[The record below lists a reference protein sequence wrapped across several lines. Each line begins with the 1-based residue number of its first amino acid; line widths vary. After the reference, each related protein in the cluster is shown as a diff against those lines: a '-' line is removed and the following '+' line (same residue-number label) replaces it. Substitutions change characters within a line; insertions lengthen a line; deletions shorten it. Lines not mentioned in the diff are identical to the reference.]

1 MSDANSSATNKAPG
15 AGSGD
20 SISLYDALGGFA
32 ELVAEGTPTPG
43 GGSVAAHCGM
53 LAAALGRMVCNI
65 TIGKPKYAA
74 VEDRLKQINSDLE
87 KLGTRLRDLIVEDA
101 ASFEAVRSAYRLPKE
116 TDDEKAERERRI
128 EATTWGATNTP
139 LYTARCSLDV
149 LKHLGEVAKIGN
161 PNALSDVAVGGQ
173 LAQTAVK
180 GACYNIAI
188 NLSTITDRERAAE
201 IEQQVKSLIKDAEAI
216 AREIESRMITQT

>member
-1 MSDANSSATNKAPG
+1 MSDVNPPAANKAPG
-15 AGSGD
+15 AGSAAP
-20 SISLYDALGGFA
+20 ISLSDALGGFA

-74 VEDRLKQINSDLE
+74 AEDRLKQINSELE
-87 KLGTRLRDLIVEDA
+87 QHGARLRELIVEDA
-101 ASFEAVRSAYRLPKE
+101 ASFEAVRDAYRLPKE
-116 TDDEKAERERRI
+116 TDDEKAERRRQI

-139 LYTARCSLDV
+139 YETARLSLSV
-149 LKHLGEVAKIGN
+149 LRLLAEVANLGN

-180 GACYNIAI
+180 GACYNVTI
-188 NLSTITDRERAAE
+188 NLGTITDRERAAE
-201 IEQQVKSLIKDAEAI
+201 IEHQVKLLVKDAEGI
-216 AREIESRMITQT
+216 AREIESGMMTRT

>member
-1 MSDANSSATNKAPG
+1 MSDTNSPVTNKAPG

-20 SISLYDALGGFA
+20 SISLSDALGGFA

-74 VEDRLKQINSDLE
+74 VEPRLKQINAELE
-87 KLGTRLRDLIVEDA
+87 QLGARLRELIVEDA
-101 ASFEAVRSAYRLPKE
+101 ASFELVRSAYRLPKE
-116 TDDEKAERERRI
+116 TDGQRAERARRI
-128 EATTWGATNTP
+128 ESATWGAINTP
-139 LYTARCSLDV
+139 LDTARRSLEV
-149 LKHLGEVAKIGN
+149 LRLLDEVATIGN

-173 LAQTAVK
+173 LAETAVR
-180 GACYNIAI
+180 GAFYNVAI
-188 NLSTITDRERAAE
+188 NLSAIADRERASE
-201 IEQQVKSLIKDAEAI
+201 VERQVTSLVKDGEMI
-216 AREIESRMITQT
+216 AREIESRMLTQR

>member
-1 MSDANSSATNKAPG
+1 MSDANSPAANKAPG
-15 AGSGD
+15 AD
-20 SISLYDALGGFA
+20 SVASFSLSDALGAFA

-74 VEDRLKQINSDLE
+74 VEDRLKQINAELE
-87 KLGTRLRDLIVEDA
+87 QLGTRLRELIVEDA

-116 TDDEKAERERRI
+116 TDDEKAERQRQI
-128 EATTWGATNTP
+128 ESATWGATNTP
-139 LYTARCSLDV
+139 YETARRSLEV
-149 LKHLGEVAKIGN
+149 LRLLAEVASIGN

-180 GACYNIAI
+180 GAYYNVAI
-188 NLSTITDRERAAE
+188 NLGTITDRERAAE
-201 IEQQVKSLIKDAEAI
+201 IERQVKSLIKDAEAI
-216 AREIESRMITQT
+216 AREIESRMMTQT